1 MSKSQIWIYFGL
13 LAYVAMMSSIACVCV
28 SVLAMEIKV
37 GSLIELGRD
46 LECRGLQSFQHP
58 WNGGRSEVSITPGME
73 GGPKVSITLPWGKLG
88 DQFQNFADPWDGR
101 GLKVSIIPPWRVV
114 GQAPEFND
122 VTAYI
127 P

>member
-1 MSKSQIWIYFGL
+1 M
-13 LAYVAMMSSIACVCV
+13 CV

-37 GSLIELGRD
+37 GSLIELGRG
-46 LECRGLQSFQHP
+46 LECRGLQSFEHP
-58 WNGGRSEVSITPGME
+58 WDGWRSKVSITPGME
-73 GGPKVSITLPWGKLG
+73 GGPKVSITLPWGKGG
-88 DQFQNFADPWDGR
+88 DQFQNFANPWDGK
-101 GLKVSIIPPWRVV
+101 GPKVSIIPFWKVM

>member
-1 MSKSQIWIYFGL
+1 
-13 LAYVAMMSSIACVCV
+13 
-28 SVLAMEIKV
+28 MEIKV

-46 LECRGLQSFQHP
+46 LECRGLQSFEHP
-58 WNGGRSEVSITPGME
+58 GNGGRSEVSITPGME